1 MRPDILI
8 MQSCLIFV
16 MYNEK
21 LLEKQERRNSQLC
34 ICDLML
40 LFETRVRKKTYR
52 MMTYTVSFTNITM
65 ILANII
71 MII

>member
-1 MRPDILI
+1 
-8 MQSCLIFV
+8 
-16 MYNEK
+16 
-21 LLEKQERRNSQLC
+21 
-34 ICDLML
+34 ML
-40 LFETRVRKKTYR
+40 LFETRVLKKTYR

>member
-40 LFETRVRKKTYR
+40 LFETRVLKKTYR